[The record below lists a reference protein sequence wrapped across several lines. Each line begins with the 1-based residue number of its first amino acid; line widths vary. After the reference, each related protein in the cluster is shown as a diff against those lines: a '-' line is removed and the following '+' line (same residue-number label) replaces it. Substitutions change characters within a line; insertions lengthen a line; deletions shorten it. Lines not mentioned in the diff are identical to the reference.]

1 MLEILIFYESYLHSN
16 VDNKNNNAWSQNKTD
31 FYFDEAIACSDTHTR
46 KYSWH
51 FSEKRWQ
58 LISQTLAGK
67 ELISPTVSLE
77 LLTMALMCADLRH
90 TIAQTRR
97 LAAWKRAVLCG
108 FRPRRRLWGLW
119 LLMQRLRLSSDPQ
132 SSLSRTPSL
141 CLVTWQQNKCE
152 SQFKGPKGRATAS
165 CCTTAIS
172 VSLLLIFN
180 STSKQSGLLSVRYAS
195 GFCLRSGTLWE
206 Y

>member
-1 MLEILIFYESYLHSN
+1 MLEILLFYESYLHSN

-97 LAAWKRAVLCG
+97 LAAWKRAGVVWVQASEAALG
-108 FRPRRRLWGLW
+108 SVAVNAAPAALIW
-119 LLMQRLRLSSDPQ
+119 
-132 SSLSRTPSL
+132 PS
-141 CLVTWQQNKCE
+141 VVFISHT
-152 SQFKGPKGRATAS
+152 
-165 CCTTAIS
+165 IS
-172 VSLLLIFN
+172 VSRHL
-180 STSKQSGLLSVRYAS
+180 TAEQVRVSV
-195 GFCLRSGTLWE
+195 
-206 Y
+206 